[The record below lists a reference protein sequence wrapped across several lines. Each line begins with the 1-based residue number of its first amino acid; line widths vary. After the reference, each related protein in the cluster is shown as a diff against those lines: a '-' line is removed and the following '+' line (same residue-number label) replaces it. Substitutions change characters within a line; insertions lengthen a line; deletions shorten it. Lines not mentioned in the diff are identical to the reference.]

1 MTYGL
6 SQNCYDEDR
15 TIQGDIESHD
25 EQEEYQYDPN

>member
-15 TIQGDIESHD
+15 TIQGDIESPD
-25 EQEEYQYDPN
+25 EQEYELDPN